1 MCEKLLKIEALKRE
15 ISVCCGTCADK
26 PKLANLAEDIHQL
39 EKSDD
44 SAVRAWELAMM
55 ALIGTDGIGSSRRI
69 VGKVLDTL
77 ESISYMSPEMAA
89 AMAPQKARQIIELIE
104 EEKRLARG

>member
-1 MCEKLLKIEALKRE
+1 MSEKLSKIEALKRE

-26 PKLANLAEDIHQL
+26 PKLANLAEDIYQL
-39 EKSDD
+39 ETSSDN
-44 SAVRAWELAMM
+44 AERAWELGMM
-55 ALIGTDGIGSSRRI
+55 ALVGTDGIGGSKRI
-69 VGKVLDTL
+69 IGKMIDVL

-89 AMAPQKARQIIELIE
+89 MSAPEKARQIIELIN